1 MRSIVE
7 EALSRKRFEDISRD
21 DSTISAIYDA
31 ETEAELGVKKQ
42 AAPVT
47 PPVEEKTTPRPWP
60 EAKQTSQASQRP
72 LFSTTETKEKKP
84 DIDLSSQY
92 KYVSPSQTPTDDDD
106 EFDEILNTLRT
117 KISVVGCGGGGCNTI
132 ARIFYEGIEGADLY
146 ALNTD
151 AQHLST
157 LRGRVGKRI
166 LIGRQTTKGL
176 GAGAI
181 PQRGEEA
188 AIESED
194 QIRQLLSGSNMVFVT
209 AGLGGGTGT
218 GSAPIVA
225 KIAKEIGALTI
236 AVVTL
241 PFTSE
246 SATRMENAEIGL
258 ERLREVADTVIVIP
272 NDRILEVVPRLPLAQ
287 AFKVSDEVLMRAVKG
302 ITELITLPGLVN
314 LDFAD
319 VRTVMEQGGIA
330 MIGVG
335 ESDSED
341 KASDSIKKALRSPL
355 LDVDITGA
363 TAALINV
370 IGGPDMTM
378 SEAESVV
385 QEVYQKIDPAARII
399 WGVQIDPEMDGRMR
413 TMIIV
418 TGVQSPQIYGKQ
430 EQTYTAP
437 QSKSQVTRSKFEI
450 DFLK

>member
-7 EALSRKRFEDISRD
+7 EALSRKRFEDVVRD
-21 DSTISAIYDA
+21 NSAISAIYDA
-31 ETEAELGVKKQ
+31 EAEMELGLDKKET
-42 AAPVT
+42 APAYV
-47 PPVEEKTTPRPWP
+47 PEEKPTPRPWP
-60 EAKQTSQASQRP
+60 EVQVKRPAAEQKP
-72 LFSTTETKEKKP
+72 LFSIPEEKP
-84 DIDLSSQY
+84 EVDLSSQY
-92 KYVSPSQTPTDDDD
+92 KYAAPLSVTPTDDDD
-106 EFDEILNTLRT
+106 EFDEILNALKT
-117 KISVVGCGGGGCNTI
+117 KITVIGCGGGGSNTV
-132 ARIFYEGIEGADLY
+132 ARIYQEGVEGAEIY

-194 QIRQLLSGSNMVFVT
+194 QIRQVLSGSNMVFVT

-225 KIAKEIGALTI
+225 KVAKEVGALTI
-236 AVVTL
+236 AIVTL

-272 NDRILEVVPRLPLAQ
+272 NDRILEVVPRLPLSQ

-341 KASDSIKKALRSPL
+341 KATDSIKKALRSPL

-378 SEAESVV
+378 SEAEGVV
-385 QEVYQKIDPAARII
+385 QEVYQRIDPGARII
-399 WGVQIDPEMDGRMR
+399 WGVQIDPEMEGRMR
-413 TMIIV
+413 TMLIV

-430 EQTYTAP
+430 EQTYTAS
-437 QSKSQVTRSKFEI
+437 QSQVQRSKFEI
-450 DFLK
+450 DFLR

>member
-7 EALSRKRFEDISRD
+7 EALSRKRFEETARD
-21 DSTISAIYDA
+21 NSAVSAIYDA
-31 ETEAELGVKKQ
+31 EDEVPLPHCREQ
-42 AAPVT
+42 ATPEHDIPILESTRFAPV
-47 PPVEEKTTPRPWP
+47 PVPT
-60 EAKQTSQASQRP
+60 
-72 LFSTTETKEKKP
+72 LGSTIESAVNH
-84 DIDLSSQY
+84 I
-92 KYVSPSQTPTDDDD
+92 DDDD
-106 EFDEILNTLRT
+106 EFDGILESLKT
-117 KISVVGCGGGGCNTI
+117 KITVVGCGGGGSNTV
-132 ARIFYEGIEGADLY
+132 ARIFEEGVEGAEIY

-151 AQHLST
+151 AQHLSM

-176 GAGAI
+176 GAGAM

-188 AIESED
+188 ALESED
-194 QIRQLLSGSNMVFVT
+194 VIRQSINGSNMVFVT

-225 KIAKEIGALTI
+225 RIAKEVGALTI
-236 AVVTL
+236 AIVTL

-272 NDRILEVVPRLPLAQ
+272 NDRILEVVPRLPLSQ
-287 AFKVSDEVLMRAVKG
+287 AFKIADEVLMRAVKG

-335 ESDSED
+335 ESNSED
-341 KASDSIKKALRSPL
+341 KATDSIKKALRSPL

-378 SEAESVV
+378 FEAEGVV
-385 QEVYQKIDPAARII
+385 QEVYQRIDSGARII
-399 WGVQIDPEMDGRMR
+399 WGVQVDPEMEGRMR
-413 TMIIV
+413 TMLIV

-430 EQTYTAP
+430 EQTYATP
-437 QSKSQVTRSKFEI
+437 QSSRAQKSKFEI
-450 DFLK
+450 DFLR

>member
-7 EALSRKRFEDISRD
+7 EALSRKRFEETARD
-21 DSTISAIYDA
+21 NSAVSAIYDA
-31 ETEAELGVKKQ
+31 EDEVELTPRREQVYAEPAPEPAR
-42 AAPVT
+42 AAPV
-47 PPVEEKTTPRPWP
+47 PTPRPTIEP
-60 EAKQTSQASQRP
+60 AVPKQG
-72 LFSTTETKEKKP
+72 
-84 DIDLSSQY
+84 IDFSSQY
-92 KYVSPSQTPTDDDD
+92 KYTPPAANHTDDDD
-106 EFDEILNTLRT
+106 EFDDILESLKT
-117 KISVVGCGGGGCNTI
+117 KITVVGCGGGGSNTV
-132 ARIFYEGIEGADLY
+132 ARIFEEGVEGAEIY

-151 AQHLST
+151 AQHLSM

-176 GAGAI
+176 GAGAM

-188 AIESED
+188 ALESED
-194 QIRQLLSGSNMVFVT
+194 VIRQSINGSNMVFVT

-225 KIAKEIGALTI
+225 KIAKEVGALTI
-236 AVVTL
+236 AIVTL

-272 NDRILEVVPRLPLAQ
+272 NDRILEVVPRLPLSQ
-287 AFKVSDEVLMRAVKG
+287 AFKVADEVLMRAVKG

-330 MIGVG
+330 MIGMG

-341 KASDSIKKALRSPL
+341 KATDSIKKALRSPL

-378 SEAESVV
+378 FEAEGVV
-385 QEVYQKIDPAARII
+385 QEVYQRIDPGARII
-399 WGVQIDPEMDGRMR
+399 WGVQVDPEMEGRMR
-413 TMIIV
+413 TMLIV

-437 QSKSQVTRSKFEI
+437 QSSQVQKSKFEI
-450 DFLK
+450 DFLR

>member
-7 EALSRKRFEDISRD
+7 EALSRKRFEETARD
-21 DSTISAIYDA
+21 NSAVSAIYDA
-31 ETEAELGVKKQ
+31 EDEVELTPRREQVYAEPAPEPAR
-42 AAPVT
+42 AAPV
-47 PPVEEKTTPRPWP
+47 PTPRPTIEP
-60 EAKQTSQASQRP
+60 SAPKQ
-72 LFSTTETKEKKP
+72 
-84 DIDLSSQY
+84 DIDFSSQY
-92 KYVSPSQTPTDDDD
+92 KYTPPAANHTDDDD
-106 EFDEILNTLRT
+106 EFDDILESLKT
-117 KISVVGCGGGGCNTI
+117 KITVVGCGGGGSNTV
-132 ARIFYEGIEGADLY
+132 ARIFEEGVEGAEIY

-151 AQHLST
+151 AQHLSM

-176 GAGAI
+176 GAGAM

-188 AIESED
+188 ALESED
-194 QIRQLLSGSNMVFVT
+194 VIRQSINGSNMVFVT

-225 KIAKEIGALTI
+225 KIAKEVGALTI
-236 AVVTL
+236 AIVTL

-272 NDRILEVVPRLPLAQ
+272 NDRILEVVPRLPLSQ
-287 AFKVSDEVLMRAVKG
+287 AFKVADEVLMRAVKG
-302 ITELITLPGLVN
+302 ITELIILPGLVN

-330 MIGVG
+330 MIGMG

-341 KASDSIKKALRSPL
+341 KATDSIKKALRSPL

-378 SEAESVV
+378 FEAEGVV
-385 QEVYQKIDPAARII
+385 QEVYQRIDPGARII
-399 WGVQIDPEMDGRMR
+399 WGVQVDPEMEGRMR
-413 TMIIV
+413 TMLIV

-437 QSKSQVTRSKFEI
+437 QSSQVQKSKFEI
-450 DFLK
+450 DFLR